1 MQAKTVAVL
10 ADRLG
15 GVNHAGRGT
24 WENTCLYALIQLDWI
39 EFLGRLSRP
48 LPPAQAGGLRLLI
61 RLAKTSQLGRWRRDA
76 AAGLWRGA
84 AVLLVH
90 DDPALLGG
98 GLLRG
103 AACAVLWSG
112 WVAPRVVLDIFG
124 ALSLA
129 WTDLVVLNDP
139 PS

>member
-1 MQAKTVAVL
+1 MQVMTAAVL

-98 GLLRG
+98 RLGCAVQPALGFGVAGLLQ
-103 AACAVLWSG
+103 G
-112 WVAPRVVLDIFG
+112 WC
-124 ALSLA
+124 
-129 WTDLVVLNDP
+129 WTFLGRFR
-139 PS
+139 

>member
-1 MQAKTVAVL
+1 MQAKTVAVR

-15 GVNHAGRGT
+15 GLNHADRGI
-24 WENTCLYALIQLDWI
+24 WENTCLYALIQLIWI

-48 LPPAQAGGLRLLI
+48 IPPAQGGGLRLLI
-61 RLAKTSQLGRWRRDA
+61 RLARTSQLGRWRWDA

-98 GLLRG
+98 GLRG
-103 AACAVLWSG
+103 AACAGLWSG
-112 WVAPRVVLDIFG
+112 WIAPAVVLDIFG

-129 WTDLVVLNDP
+129 WPNPVVPDDP